1 MGRRL
6 AKKGGDNTEASKEVL
21 EEVIELMDNINT
33 LLNEKKD
40 EVETLLGLI
49 KGEEEDNTENAEAAE
64 QESILEMDS
73 MLNNNGENNTQEEK
87 KEEQEEEKKEE
98 QEEENNEG
106 SVESNMSVD
115 DVGLSGGKKK
125 TSKVQKKP
133 KVEKKVKDD
142 KKSKKDMKPKAEKK
156 VKDDKKPKTS
166 SRKKKVGGNLDE
178 TTRIY
183 NTQGLV
189 GNINSPLDNA
199 DNLGA
204 GYEKIP
210 QPFSSRGDG
219 ISWGSS
225 ISKNVMNSFVPKM

>member
-49 KGEEEDNTENAEAAE
+49 KGEEEDNTENAEATE
-64 QESILEMDS
+64 PESILEMDS
-73 MLNNNGENNTQEEK
+73 MLNNNGENNTQEEE
-87 KEEQEEEKKEE
+87 KEEE
-98 QEEENNEG
+98 QEENNEG

-115 DVGLSGGKKK
+115 DTGLSGGKKK

-133 KVEKKVKDD
+133 KVEKKVKDV
-142 KKSKKDMKPKAEKK
+142 KKPKVEKK

-166 SRKKKVGGNLDE
+166 SRKKKVGGNLDD
-178 TTRIY
+178 T
-183 NTQGLV
+183 
-189 GNINSPLDNA
+189 
-199 DNLGA
+199 
-204 GYEKIP
+204 
-210 QPFSSRGDG
+210 
-219 ISWGSS
+219 
-225 ISKNVMNSFVPKM
+225 

>member
-49 KGEEEDNTENAEAAE
+49 KGEEEDNTENAEATE
-64 QESILEMDS
+64 PESILEMDS
-73 MLNNNGENNTQEEK
+73 MLNNNGENNTQEEEK
-87 KEEQEEEKKEE
+87 EEEQEEY
-98 QEEENNEG
+98 NEG

-115 DVGLSGGKKK
+115 DAGLSGGKKK

-142 KKSKKDMKPKAEKK
+142 KKSKKDMKPKVEKK

-189 GNINSPLDNA
+189 GNIKSPLDNA

>member
-64 QESILEMDS
+64 PESILEMDS
-73 MLNNNGENNTQEEK
+73 MLNNNGENNTQEEE
-87 KEEQEEEKKEE
+87 KEEE
-98 QEEENNEG
+98 QEENNEG

-115 DVGLSGGKKK
+115 DAGLSGGKKK

-133 KVEKKVKDD
+133 KVEKKVKDV
-142 KKSKKDMKPKAEKK
+142 KKPKVEKK

>member
-73 MLNNNGENNTQEEK
+73 MLNNNGENNTQEEE
-87 KEEQEEEKKEE
+87 KEEE
-98 QEEENNEG
+98 QEENNEG

-115 DVGLSGGKKK
+115 DAGLSGGKKK

-133 KVEKKVKDD
+133 KVEKKVKDV
-142 KKSKKDMKPKAEKK
+142 KKPKVEKK

>member
-64 QESILEMDS
+64 PESILEMDS
-73 MLNNNGENNTQEEK
+73 MLNNNGENNTQEEEE
-87 KEEQEEEKKEE
+87 KEEE
-98 QEEENNEG
+98 QEENNEG

-115 DVGLSGGKKK
+115 DAGLSGGKKK

-133 KVEKKVKDD
+133 KV
-142 KKSKKDMKPKAEKK
+142 EKK

-189 GNINSPLDNA
+189 GNIKSPLDNA

>member
-49 KGEEEDNTENAEAAE
+49 KGEEEDNTENAEATE
-64 QESILEMDS
+64 PESILEMDS
-73 MLNNNGENNTQEEK
+73 MLNNNGENNTQEEEK
-87 KEEQEEEKKEE
+87 EEEQEEY
-98 QEEENNEG
+98 NEG

-115 DVGLSGGKKK
+115 DAGLSGGKKK

-133 KVEKKVKDD
+133 KVEKKVKDV
-142 KKSKKDMKPKAEKK
+142 KKPKVEKK

-166 SRKKKVGGNLDE
+166 SRKKKVGGNLDD

-189 GNINSPLDNA
+189 GNIKSPLDNA
-199 DNLGA
+199 DTLGA

-219 ISWGSS
+219 INWGSS

>member
-1 MGRRL
+1 
-6 AKKGGDNTEASKEVL
+6 
-21 EEVIELMDNINT
+21 
-33 LLNEKKD
+33 
-40 EVETLLGLI
+40 
-49 KGEEEDNTENAEAAE
+49 
-64 QESILEMDS
+64 MDS
-73 MLNNNGENNTQEEK
+73 MLNNNGENNTQEEEE
-87 KEEQEEEKKEE
+87 KEEE
-98 QEEENNEG
+98 QEENNEG

-115 DVGLSGGKKK
+115 AVVSGGKKK

>member
-1 MGRRL
+1 MGKRS

-49 KGEEEDNTENAEAAE
+49 KGDDESGTAKEEENTE
-64 QESILEMDS
+64 DK
-73 MLNNNGENNTQEEK
+73 TQEEQEMELTLNDNGEDK
-87 KEEQEEEKKEE
+87 TQEEQEGEEEQEEV
-98 QEEENNEG
+98 
-106 SVESNMSVD
+106 SAVSDDMSLDETV
-115 DVGLSGGKKK
+115 VGGKKK
-125 TSKVQKKP
+125 TSKVQK
-133 KVEKKVKDD
+133 
-142 KKSKKDMKPKAEKK
+142 KPKAEKK

-166 SRKKKVGGNLDE
+166 SRKKKVGGNLDD
-178 TTRIY
+178 TARIY

-189 GNINSPLDNA
+189 GNIKGPLDNA

-225 ISKNVMNSFVPKM
+225 ISKDVMNSFVPEM

>member
-1 MGRRL
+1 MGKRS

-49 KGEEEDNTENAEAAE
+49 KGDDESGTSKKEENTE
-64 QESILEMDS
+64 DK
-73 MLNNNGENNTQEEK
+73 TQEEQEMELTLNDNGEDK
-87 KEEQEEEKKEE
+87 TQEEQEGEEEQEE
-98 QEEENNEG
+98 G
-106 SVESNMSVD
+106 SALSDDIMSLDETV
-115 DVGLSGGKKK
+115 VGGKKK

-133 KVEKKVKDD
+133 KAEKKVKDD
-142 KKSKKDMKPKAEKK
+142 KKSKKDKKPKVEKK
-156 VKDDKKPKTS
+156 VKDDKKTKTS
-166 SRKKKVGGNLDE
+166 SRKKKVGGNLDD
-178 TTRIY
+178 TARIY

-189 GNINSPLDNA
+189 GNIKGPLDNA

-225 ISKNVMNSFVPKM
+225 ISKDVMNSFVPEM

>member
-6 AKKGGDNTEASKEVL
+6 AKKGGDNTESSKEVL

-142 KKSKKDMKPKAEKK
+142 KKSKKDMKPK
-156 VKDDKKPKTS
+156 
-166 SRKKKVGGNLDE
+166 
-178 TTRIY
+178 
-183 NTQGLV
+183 
-189 GNINSPLDNA
+189 
-199 DNLGA
+199 
-204 GYEKIP
+204 
-210 QPFSSRGDG
+210 
-219 ISWGSS
+219 
-225 ISKNVMNSFVPKM
+225 

>member
-49 KGEEEDNTENAEAAE
+49 KGEEDSSTSKEEGKTENAEAAE
-64 QESILEMDS
+64 PESILEMDS
-73 MLNNNGENNTQEEK
+73 MLNNNGENNTQEEE
-87 KEEQEEEKKEE
+87 KEEE
-98 QEEENNEG
+98 QEENNEG

-115 DVGLSGGKKK
+115 AVVSGGKKK
-125 TSKVQKKP
+125 TYKVQKKP
-133 KVEKKVKDD
+133 KAEKKVKDV
-142 KKSKKDMKPKAEKK
+142 KKPKAEKK

>member
-1 MGRRL
+1 MGKRS

-49 KGEEEDNTENAEAAE
+49 KGDDESGTAKDEENTEDKDKEGE
-64 QESILEMDS
+64 QEMDD
-73 MLNNNGENNTQEEK
+73 NGEDKTQEEQEGE
-87 KEEQEEEKKEE
+87 EEQEE
-98 QEEENNEG
+98 G
-106 SVESNMSVD
+106 SALSDDIMSLDETV
-115 DVGLSGGKKK
+115 VGGKKK

-133 KVEKKVKDD
+133 KAEKKVKDD
-142 KKSKKDMKPKAEKK
+142 KKSKKDKKPKVEKK

-166 SRKKKVGGNLDE
+166 SRKKKVGGNLDD
-178 TTRIY
+178 TARIY

-189 GNINSPLDNA
+189 GNIKGPLDNA

-210 QPFSSRGDG
+210 QPFTSRGDG

-225 ISKNVMNSFVPKM
+225 ISKDVMNSFVPEM

>member
-49 KGEEEDNTENAEAAE
+49 KGEEEDNTENAEATE
-64 QESILEMDS
+64 PESILEMDS
-73 MLNNNGENNTQEEK
+73 MLNNNGENNTQEEEK
-87 KEEQEEEKKEE
+87 EEEQEEY
-98 QEEENNEG
+98 NEG

-115 DVGLSGGKKK
+115 DAGLSGGKKK

-133 KVEKKVKDD
+133 KVEKKVKDV
-142 KKSKKDMKPKAEKK
+142 KKPKVEKK

-189 GNINSPLDNA
+189 GNIKSPLDNA

>member
-73 MLNNNGENNTQEEK
+73 MLNNNGENNTQEEE
-87 KEEQEEEKKEE
+87 KEEE
-98 QEEENNEG
+98 QEENNEG

-115 DVGLSGGKKK
+115 DAGLSGGKKK

-142 KKSKKDMKPKAEKK
+142 KKSKKDMKPKVEKK

>member
-64 QESILEMDS
+64 PESILEMDS
-73 MLNNNGENNTQEEK
+73 MLNNNEENNTQEEE
-87 KEEQEEEKKEE
+87 KEEE
-98 QEEENNEG
+98 QEENNEG

-115 DVGLSGGKKK
+115 DAGLSGGKKK

-142 KKSKKDMKPKAEKK
+142 KKSKKDMKPKVEKK

>member
-40 EVETLLGLI
+40 EVETLLRLI
-49 KGEEEDNTENAEAAE
+49 KGEEEDNTENAEAAKP
-64 QESILEMDS
+64 ESILEMAS
-73 MLNNNGENNTQEEK
+73 MLNNNGENNTQEEEE
-87 KEEQEEEKKEE
+87 KEEE
-98 QEEENNEG
+98 QEENNEG

-115 DVGLSGGKKK
+115 DAGLSGGKKK

-133 KVEKKVKDD
+133 KVEKKVKDV
-142 KKSKKDMKPKAEKK
+142 KKPKVEKK

-166 SRKKKVGGNLDE
+166 SRKKKVGGNLDD

-189 GNINSPLDNA
+189 GNIKSPLDNA

-219 ISWGSS
+219 INWGSS